1 MIYARILLSA
11 ALLYAGLMLPARA
24 DDPRFDVAVTD
35 APARTFFEGLADGT
49 PYNIVLEP
57 DVGGAIT
64 LKMKNVSIVEV
75 LDAVRDAYGYDYRRI
90 PSGFVIVSP
99 ALQTRLFQVNYID
112 LERRG
117 TSRTRVS
124 SGQVGQ
130 SSNPQIVGGT
140 VSVWIALAQT
150 AISTAPAAPSMWP
163 VAPLVELTTSL
174 RACAPKTVLTACVSA
189 TSPWG
194 VEVP

>member
-130 SSNPQIVGGT
+130 SSNPQIIGSTQGSGT
-140 VSVWIALAQT
+140 DSQSQGLSEPPGAVFASQGAKD
-150 AISTAPAAPSMWP
+150 S
-163 VAPLVELTTSL
+163 
-174 RACAPKTVLTACVSA
+174 
-189 TSPWG
+189 
-194 VEVP
+194 

>member
-1 MIYARILLSA
+1 
-11 ALLYAGLMLPARA
+11 
-24 DDPRFDVAVTD
+24 
-35 APARTFFEGLADGT
+35 
-49 PYNIVLEP
+49 
-57 DVGGAIT
+57 
-64 LKMKNVSIVEV
+64 MKNVTVVEV

-130 SSNPQIVGGT
+130 SIESANRRRDGVGHGHRD
-140 VSVWIALAQT
+140 
-150 AISTAPAAPSMWP
+150 PS
-163 VAPLVELTTSL
+163 
-174 RACAPKTVLTACVSA
+174 RA
-189 TSPWG
+189 
-194 VEVP
+194 